1 MIMLPYGMAL
11 KAIIEI
17 CDTYH

>member
-1 MIMLPYGMAL
+1 MAL
-11 KAIIEI
+11 KVIIEI

>member
-1 MIMLPYGMAL
+1 MIILPYGMAL